1 MSSESTT
8 KSYQDELKTLSKNG
22 LWNNNP
28 ALVQLLGLCPLLA
41 VTGTVVNAIG
51 LGVATMMVLIMSN
64 LSVSLIRNFVN
75 DAIRLPAFVMI
86 IASLVTCAELL
97 MKAFT
102 YELYQILGI
111 FIPLIVT
118 NCAILGR
125 ADAYASKN
133 NPVFAAVDGFM
144 MGLGFLIVLMLLG
157 AMRELIGQGTLFADM
172 QLIFGES
179 ASAWKITSIG
189 DYSNFLFAILPP
201 GAFVGMGLII
211 ALKNVID
218 DKIEKRKAAQE
229 SVKTGSKRVRVTGN
243 IS

>member
-51 LGVATMMVLIMSN
+51 LGIATMMVLIMSN

-179 ASAWKITSIG
+179 ASAWKITFIG